1 MIERNDNTW
10 GREIIF
16 ARTNRYKGRVLHI
29 IKDQELKVNNEDSV
43 RIFFINRGMVN
54 IEITGSKDV
63 FKIELTPG
71 RAVNFDY
78 GASGRIRALTDSEL
92 IECSYSR

>member
-1 MIERNDNTW
+1 MIERNDNPW

-29 IKDQELKVNNEDSV
+29 INGRELKVKKEDSV
-43 RIFFINRGMVN
+43 RIFFLNRGMVN

-78 GASGRIRALTDSEL
+78 GASGRILALSDSEL
-92 IECSYSR
+92 IECSYRR